1 VMPRAAVVLAAEEE
15 VLGEGLHRGDAAI
28 EPQIGWRAVTAV
40 VDGGAGELAG
50 RWSQRRKPEV
60 LGREPAALDGSH
72 TTPPG
77 SEISA
82 QELGRP
88 GDVRAAVFEPSTA
101 QELTEPEARW
111 ARLTDRTSGV
121 HEDGQLAEDSS
132 AMTQQDVLERL
143 QLDRAQSR
151 RGGSEAP
158 QGDVAGIDARGPLDL
173 GAGRLGWARAAN
185 PARAAALRWTA
196 QDASCSEQA
205 RTHEEPTAIPAEF
218 LIGVSVLGDSWLW
231 VYIPRRLSVGRE
243 PSATSS
249 S

>member
-1 VMPRAAVVLAAEEE
+1 MPRAAVVLAAEEE

-40 VDGGAGELAG
+40 VDRGAGELAG
-50 RWSQRRKPEV
+50 RRSQRRKPEV
-60 LGREPAALDGSH
+60 LGREPAALDGSD
-72 TTPPG
+72 TNPTG

-111 ARLTDRTSGV
+111 ARLTDRTSGA

-132 AMTQQDVLERL
+132 AMTQEDVLERS

-158 QGDVAGIDARGPLDL
+158 LGDAAGIDARAPLDL
-173 GAGRLGWARAAN
+173 GSGRLGWEGRE
-185 PARAAALRWTA
+185 RQT
-196 QDASCSEQA
+196 
-205 RTHEEPTAIPAEF
+205 
-218 LIGVSVLGDSWLW
+218 
-231 VYIPRRLSVGRE
+231 PRRRLLSDGRLRMPHTLNRPVRMKNQLQSRLSFSSMS
-243 PSATSS
+243 PS
-249 S
+249 